1 MTMTLTQPEP
11 KVITE
16 EPSGNLLLSMKQKWQ
31 SFNGSDKQVLVLA
44 VLAIVVACVIV
55 LALWSASQG
64 YRALYGKQEQVDTS
78 KIIEVL
84 ESEGINYQLE
94 TNTGLILVPEEKLG
108 AARMLLAARGVK
120 AKVPSGM
127 EALDKSGI
135 GTSQFLEQA
144 RYRHSLEGELARTIM
159 ALKVVRNARVHLAI
173 PKKSLF
179 IREKPEL
186 ASASVMLDLYADANL
201 TQQQIESIVNLVSG
215 SVMGMK
221 PERVQVVDQEGN
233 HLSSVIN
240 IGEDMTQ
247 SRDRQLKYT
256 SELEQSLIERA
267 SNMLLPV
274 LGQDNFKV
282 QVSAKV
288 NFNQIEETKESLD
301 PSTVIRSEQLSR
313 DESNSDLALGIP
325 GALSNQPPT
334 TGSESDKNQRRNL
347 REQNNRQFDVGR
359 SVKHIKYQQMQL
371 ESLSV
376 SVLLNNAAAG
386 DAGWTNAQQQQIS
399 QMVRNAIGYSAERG
413 DQFSINSFSFAPTVA
428 AQFEPMPW
436 WQSETYQVYLR
447 YLIGCLLG
455 FGLIIFVLRPLVK
468 HLTRTVENE
477 FEDNTNHDA
486 KPLLSAEEQQA
497 ESLGALPKSAQTPEQ
512 AELSEAEWMHLH
524 GLPEPSSPLTVKLEH
539 LGLLA
544 EKEPA
549 RVAEVISH
557 WIKDKEVEENKD
569 Q

>member
-1 MTMTLTQPEP
+1 MTMTLTHPEP
-11 KVITE
+11 KVVSGE
-16 EPSGNLLLSMKQKWQ
+16 QSGNLLSSMRQKWQ
-31 SFNGSDKQVLVLA
+31 TFNGSDKQVLVLA

-64 YRALYGKQEQVDTS
+64 YRALYGKQEQVDTAT
-78 KIIEVL
+78 IIEVL

-94 TNTGLILVPEEKLG
+94 ANTGLVLVQEEKLG
-108 AARMLLAARGVK
+108 AARMLLAAKGVK

-201 TQQQIESIVNLVSG
+201 TPQQIESIVNLVSG

-233 HLSSVIN
+233 HLSSIIN
-240 IGEDMTQ
+240 IGEDMTK

-256 SELEQSLIERA
+256 TELEQNLIERA

-288 NFNQIEETKESLD
+288 NFNEIEETKESLD

-325 GALSNQPPT
+325 GALSNQPPST
-334 TGSESDKNQRRNL
+334 NTEADKNQRRNL

-371 ESLSV
+371 ENLSI
-376 SVLLNNAAAG
+376 SVLLNNQAAG
-386 DAGWTNAQQQQIS
+386 ESGWSNTQQQQIS
-399 QMVRNAIGYSAERG
+399 QMVQNAIGYSAERG
-413 DQFSINSFSFAPTVA
+413 DQFSINSFNFAPTIT

-455 FGLIIFVLRPLVK
+455 FGLIFFVLRPLVS
-468 HLTRTVENE
+468 HLTRTVEHE
-477 FEDNTNHDA
+477 FEDNTKHDG
-486 KPLLSAEEQQA
+486 KPLLSAET
-497 ESLGALPKSAQTPEQ
+497 ESSESVTGLPNSAQVSDQ
-512 AELSEAEWMHLH
+512 SALSDAEWMSLH
-524 GLPEPSSPLTVKLEH
+524 GLPEPGSPLTVKLEH

-549 RVAEVISH
+549 RVAEVISR
-557 WIKDKEVEENKD
+557 WIKDKEIEEGKD

>member
-11 KVITE
+11 KVITDE
-16 EPSGNLLLSMKQKWQ
+16 QSGNLLLSMKQKWQ

-201 TQQQIESIVNLVSG
+201 TPQQIESIVNLVSG

-256 SELEQSLIERA
+256 NELEQSLIERA

-325 GALSNQPPT
+325 GALSNQPPST
-334 TGSESDKNQRRNL
+334 DSESDKNQRRNL

-386 DAGWTNAQQQQIS
+386 EAGWTDAQQQQIS

-428 AQFEPMPW
+428 VQFEPMPW

-486 KPLLSAEEQQA
+486 KPLLSPEEQQA

-524 GLPEPSSPLTVKLEH
+524 GLPEPGSPLTVKLEH

-557 WIKDKEVEENKD
+557 WIKDKEVEENKE

>member
-11 KVITE
+11 KLVTDAQGG
-16 EPSGNLLLSMKQKWQ
+16 SLFSTARQKWQ

-64 YRALYGKQEQVDTS
+64 YRALYGKQEQVDTA

-84 ESEGINYQLE
+84 EAEGVNYRLE
-94 TNTGLILVPEEKLG
+94 ANTGLVLVQEEKLG

-179 IREKPEL
+179 IRQKPEL
-186 ASASVMLDLYADANL
+186 ASASVMLDLYADASL
-201 TQQQIESIVNLVSG
+201 TPQQVESIVNLVSG

-221 PERVQVVDQEGN
+221 PERVQVVDQDGN

-240 IGEDMTQ
+240 AGEDMTQ

-256 SELEQSLIERA
+256 TELEHSLIERA
-267 SNMLLPV
+267 SNMLLAI

-301 PSTVIRSEQLSR
+301 PTTVIRSEQLSR
-313 DESNSDLALGIP
+313 DESNSDLAVGIP
-325 GALSNQPPT
+325 GALSNQPPST
-334 TGSESDKNQRRNL
+334 DSETDKNQRRNL
-347 REQNNRQFDVGR
+347 REQNKRQFDVGR
-359 SVKHIKYQQMQL
+359 TVKHIKYQQMQL
-371 ESLSV
+371 ENLSV
-376 SVLLNNAAAG
+376 SVLLNSEAAG
-386 DAGWTNAQQQQIS
+386 QAGWTEAQQQQIS
-399 QMVRNAIGYSAERG
+399 QMVQNAIGFNAERG
-413 DQFSINSFSFAPTVA
+413 DQFSISSFSFAPTVTT
-428 AQFEPMPW
+428 QFEPMPW
-436 WQSETYQVYLR
+436 WQAETYQVYLR

-455 FGLIIFVLRPLVK
+455 FGLIIFVLRPLVS
-468 HLTRTVENE
+468 HLTRTVEHE
-477 FEDNTNHDA
+477 FEDNTQSDA
-486 KPLLSAEEQQA
+486 KPLLSAEAEQKEA
-497 ESLGALPKSAQTPEQ
+497 VSALPNAAQAAEQ
-512 AELSEAEWMHLH
+512 TALSDSEWMSLH
-524 GLPEPSSPLTVKLEH
+524 GLPEPGSPLTVKLEH

-544 EKEPA
+544 EKEPS

-557 WIKDKEVEENKD
+557 WIKDKDIEDSKD

>member
-11 KVITE
+11 KVVTE
-16 EPSGNLLLSMKQKWQ
+16 EQNGNLLSSMRQKWQ

-84 ESEGINYQLE
+84 ETEGINYQLE

-179 IREKPEL
+179 IRQKPEL
-186 ASASVMLDLYADANL
+186 ASASVMLDLYADASL
-201 TQQQIESIVNLVSG
+201 TPQQVESIVNLVSG

-240 IGEDMTQ
+240 AGQDMTQ

-256 SELEQSLIERA
+256 NELEQSLIERA

-325 GALSNQPPT
+325 GALSNQPPST
-334 TGSESDKNQRRNL
+334 AGEADKNQRRNL

-371 ESLSV
+371 ENLSV

-386 DAGWTNAQQQQIS
+386 ESGWTDAQQQQIS
-399 QMVRNAIGYSAERG
+399 QMVQNAIGYSAERG
-413 DQFSINSFSFAPTVA
+413 DQFSISSFSFAPTVA

-477 FEDNTNHDA
+477 FEDHSNHDA

-524 GLPEPSSPLTVKLEH
+524 GLPEPGSPLTVKLEH

>member
-11 KVITE
+11 KVVTDAQ
-16 EPSGNLLLSMKQKWQ
+16 SGNLFSTMKQKWQ

-64 YRALYGKQEQVDTS
+64 YRALYGKQEQVDTA

-84 ESEGINYQLE
+84 ESEGLDYQLE
-94 TNTGLILVPEEKLG
+94 ANTGLVLVKEEKLG
-108 AARMLLAARGVK
+108 AARMMLAARGVK

-179 IREKPEL
+179 IRQKPEL
-186 ASASVMLDLYADANL
+186 ASASVMLDLYADASL
-201 TQQQIESIVNLVSG
+201 TSQQVESIVNLVSG

-240 IGEDMTQ
+240 AGEDMTQ

-267 SNMLLPV
+267 SNMLLPI

-301 PSTVIRSEQLSR
+301 PTTVIRSEQVSR
-313 DESNSDLALGIP
+313 DESNSDLAIGIP
-325 GALSNQPPT
+325 GALSNQPPST
-334 TGSESDKNQRRNL
+334 ADDADKNQRRNL
-347 REQNNRQFDVGR
+347 REQNKRQFDVGR

-371 ESLSV
+371 ENLSV
-376 SVLLNNAAAG
+376 SVLLNSQAAG
-386 DAGWTNAQQQQIS
+386 EAGWTDAQQQQIS
-399 QMVRNAIGYSAERG
+399 QMVQNAIGFNTERG
-413 DQFSINSFSFAPTVA
+413 DQFSISSFSFAPTVV

-436 WQSETYQVYLR
+436 WQAETYQVYLR

-455 FGLIIFVLRPLVK
+455 FGLIIFVLRPLVS
-468 HLTRTVENE
+468 HLTRTVEHE
-477 FEDNTNHDA
+477 FEDHSNPDA
-486 KPLLSAEEQQA
+486 KPLISASAEA
-497 ESLGALPKSAQTPEQ
+497 ESNETVSALPNAAQTPEQ
-512 AELSEAEWMHLH
+512 AAVSEAEWMSMH
-524 GLPEPSSPLTVKLEH
+524 GLPEPGSPLTVKLEH

-557 WIKDKEVEENKD
+557 WIKDTDDSKD

>member
-1 MTMTLTQPEP
+1 MTTTLTQPEP
-11 KVITE
+11 EMVTHAQG
-16 EPSGNLLLSMKQKWQ
+16 GNLFSTAKQKWR

-44 VLAIVVACVIV
+44 VLAVVVACVIV

-64 YRALYGKQEQVDTS
+64 YRALYGKQEQVDTA

-84 ESEGINYQLE
+84 ESEGLDYQLE
-94 TNTGLILVPEEKLG
+94 ANTGLVLVKEEKLG
-108 AARMLLAARGVK
+108 AARMMLAARGVK

-179 IREKPEL
+179 IRQKPEP

-201 TQQQIESIVNLVSG
+201 TPQQVESIVNLVSG
-215 SVMGMK
+215 SVTGMK

-233 HLSSVIN
+233 HLSSSIN
-240 IGEDMTQ
+240 AGSDMTQ

-256 SELEQSLIERA
+256 GELERGLIERA
-267 SNMLLPV
+267 SDMLLPI
-274 LGQDNFKV
+274 LGPDNFKV
-282 QVSAKV
+282 QVSARV

-301 PSTVIRSEQLSR
+301 PATVIRSEQVSR
-313 DESNSDLALGIP
+313 DESNADMALGIP
-325 GALSNQPPT
+325 GALSNRPP
-334 TGSESDKNQRRNL
+334 SADADNDKNQRRNL
-347 REQNNRQFDVGR
+347 REQNKRQFDVGR
-359 SVKHIKYQQMQL
+359 SVKHIKYQRMQL
-371 ESLSV
+371 RNLSV
-376 SVLLNNAAAG
+376 SVLLNRQAAG
-386 DAGWTNAQQQQIS
+386 ETGWTEAQQRQIS
-399 QMVRNAIGYSAERG
+399 QMVQNAIGFNRERG
-413 DQFSINSFSFAPTVA
+413 DQFSISSFNFAPA
-428 AQFEPMPW
+428 AVTPFEPVPW
-436 WQSETYQVYLR
+436 WQAETYQVYLR

-468 HLTRTVENE
+468 HLTRTAEHN
-477 FEDNTNHDA
+477 FQDKTNADA
-486 KPLLSAEEQQA
+486 RPLLSADA
-497 ESLGALPKSAQTPEQ
+497 EAGQNDAVNALPDSVQTPEQ
-512 AELSEAEWMHLH
+512 AAVSEAEWMSMH
-524 GLPEPSSPLTVKLEH
+524 GLPEPGSPLTVKLEH

-544 EKEPA
+544 DKEPA
-549 RVAEVISH
+549 RVAEVITH
-557 WIKDKEVEENKD
+557 WIKDTEDSKD